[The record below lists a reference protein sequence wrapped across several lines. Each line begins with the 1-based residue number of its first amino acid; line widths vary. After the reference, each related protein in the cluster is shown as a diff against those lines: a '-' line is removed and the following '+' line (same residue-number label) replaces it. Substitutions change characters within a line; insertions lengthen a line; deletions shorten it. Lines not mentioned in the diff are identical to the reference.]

1 MLYALLTSM
10 ILNFSISPD
19 MSHENETHYTKNKID
34 NYDIITIS
42 QSGSLFYSVT
52 NQILQSV
59 NNLNT
64 NVTFIGRAN
73 VGLEST
79 TFANNEINL
88 TTLDNFLYNLSIK
101 TIESSVVDYFYDEES
116 AQAIRDNKIVISEL
130 TASRYELNVG
140 DYVNL
145 VGLNSEIIPIE
156 VGKVIKD
163 SKIGWFEGVV
173 NKELGFKLG
182 IYRNIQAIIWDSHI
196 NENFLIELHKNI
208 NYRKVKLTFRE
219 NKVNKKN
226 ILKLIDGVKSDIKFT
241 PYETI
246 DQLLNYCHKVAGVVG
261 IMFCEILG
269 IDDNNALIKAND
281 LGIAMQLTNIMRDIF
296 EDANMGRVYLPHEL
310 FGRINPYDINI
321 QNKDVVDNIY
331 SEKID
336 QIYNIAETKY
346 LSGISGLK
354 YLNYNH
360 KFIVYI
366 SAIMYREIGNKII
379 KNKESYSSGKRSY
392 VSFIKKIELIVK
404 CFFQIFL
411 WKIKILK

>member
-19 MSHENETHYTKNKID
+19 MSHENENHYTKNKID

-52 NQILQSV
+52 NQILESV

-88 TTLDNFLYNLSIK
+88 TTLDNYLYNLSIK

-219 NKVNKKN
+219 NRVNKNWVLPTALVKEMFGDFQ
-226 ILKLIDGVKSDIKFT
+226 IKERDGVWITTEPEWREENNQNKRM
-241 PYETI
+241 P
-246 DQLLNYCHKVAGVVG
+246 
-261 IMFCEILG
+261 ILG
-269 IDDNNALIKAND
+269 ITRCHRLMWEPLEGALN
-281 LGIAMQLTNIMRDIF
+281 
-296 EDANMGRVYLPHEL
+296 
-310 FGRINPYDINI
+310 
-321 QNKDVVDNIY
+321 
-331 SEKID
+331 
-336 QIYNIAETKY
+336 QILEEGLEKY
-346 LSGISGLK
+346 LSIEEW
-354 YLNYNH
+354 
-360 KFIVYI
+360 
-366 SAIMYREIGNKII
+366 R
-379 KNKESYSSGKRSY
+379 SSGGCYAPRRINRFEAGGSISRHAWGIAIDINTKSGYPPRVVEIFNDWGFAWGGTWTSPDEMHFELRDLSAS
-392 VSFIKKIELIVK
+392 VSKTSG
-404 CFFQIFL
+404 
-411 WKIKILK
+411 

>member
-19 MSHENETHYTKNKID
+19 MSHENENHYTKNKID
-34 NYDIITIS
+34 NYDVITIS

-52 NQILQSV
+52 NQILESV

-79 TFANNEINL
+79 AFANNEINL

-219 NKVNKKN
+219 NRVNKNWVLPTALVKEMFGDFQ
-226 ILKLIDGVKSDIKFT
+226 IKERDGVWITTEPEWRK
-241 PYETI
+241 E
-246 DQLLNYCHKVAGVVG
+246 
-261 IMFCEILG
+261 
-269 IDDNNALIKAND
+269 
-281 LGIAMQLTNIMRDIF
+281 
-296 EDANMGRVYLPHEL
+296 
-310 FGRINPYDINI
+310 NI
-321 QNKDVVDNIY
+321 QNKRMPILGITRCHRLMWEPLEGALN
-331 SEKID
+331 
-336 QIYNIAETKY
+336 QILEEGLEEY
-346 LSGISGLK
+346 LSIEEW
-354 YLNYNH
+354 
-360 KFIVYI
+360 
-366 SAIMYREIGNKII
+366 R
-379 KNKESYSSGKRSY
+379 SSGGCYAPRRINRFEAGGSISRHAWGIAIDINTKSGYPPRVVEIFNDWGFAWGGTWTSPDEMHFELRDLSAS
-392 VSFIKKIELIVK
+392 VSKTSS
-404 CFFQIFL
+404 
-411 WKIKILK
+411 

>member
-10 ILNFSISPD
+10 ILNFSISPNI
-19 MSHENETHYTKNKID
+19 SHENENQYTKNKID

-219 NKVNKKN
+219 NRVNKNWVLPTALVKEMFGDFQ
-226 ILKLIDGVKSDIKFT
+226 IKERDGVWIT
-241 PYETI
+241 TEPEWR
-246 DQLLNYCHKVAGVVG
+246 
-261 IMFCEILG
+261 E
-269 IDDNNALIKAND
+269 
-281 LGIAMQLTNIMRDIF
+281 
-296 EDANMGRVYLPHEL
+296 E
-310 FGRINPYDINI
+310 NI
-321 QNKDVVDNIY
+321 QNKRMPILGITRCHRLMWEPLEGALN
-331 SEKID
+331 
-336 QIYNIAETKY
+336 QILEEGLEEY
-346 LSGISGLK
+346 LSIEEW
-354 YLNYNH
+354 
-360 KFIVYI
+360 
-366 SAIMYREIGNKII
+366 R
-379 KNKESYSSGKRSY
+379 SSGGCYAPRRINRFDAGGSISRHAWGIAIDINTKSSY
-392 VSFIKKIELIVK
+392 PPRVVEIFNDWGFAWGGTWTSPDEMHFELRDLSASVSKTGS
-404 CFFQIFL
+404 
-411 WKIKILK
+411 

>member
-19 MSHENETHYTKNKID
+19 MSHENENHYTKNKID

-52 NQILQSV
+52 NQILESV
-59 NNLNT
+59 KNLNT

-208 NYRKVKLTFRE
+208 NYRKVKLSFRE
-219 NKVNKKN
+219 NRVNKNWVLPTALVKEMFGDFQ
-226 ILKLIDGVKSDIKFT
+226 IKERDGVWIT
-241 PYETI
+241 TEPEWR
-246 DQLLNYCHKVAGVVG
+246 
-261 IMFCEILG
+261 E
-269 IDDNNALIKAND
+269 
-281 LGIAMQLTNIMRDIF
+281 
-296 EDANMGRVYLPHEL
+296 E
-310 FGRINPYDINI
+310 NI
-321 QNKDVVDNIY
+321 QNKRMPILGITRCHRLMWEPLEGALN
-331 SEKID
+331 
-336 QIYNIAETKY
+336 QILEEGLEEY
-346 LSGISGLK
+346 LSIEEW
-354 YLNYNH
+354 
-360 KFIVYI
+360 
-366 SAIMYREIGNKII
+366 R
-379 KNKESYSSGKRSY
+379 SSGGCYAPRRINRFDAGGSISRHAWGIAIDINTKSSY
-392 VSFIKKIELIVK
+392 PPRVV
-404 CFFQIFL
+404 QIFNDWGFAWGGTWTSPDEMHFEL
-411 WKIKILK
+411 RDLSDSVSKTGS

>member
-10 ILNFSISPD
+10 ILNFSILPNI
-19 MSHENETHYTKNKID
+19 SHENENHYTKNKID

-219 NKVNKKN
+219 NRVNKNWVLPTALVKEMFGDFQ
-226 ILKLIDGVKSDIKFT
+226 IKERDGVWIT
-241 PYETI
+241 TEPEWR
-246 DQLLNYCHKVAGVVG
+246 
-261 IMFCEILG
+261 E
-269 IDDNNALIKAND
+269 
-281 LGIAMQLTNIMRDIF
+281 
-296 EDANMGRVYLPHEL
+296 E
-310 FGRINPYDINI
+310 NI
-321 QNKDVVDNIY
+321 QNKRMPILGITRCHRLMWEPLEGALN
-331 SEKID
+331 
-336 QIYNIAETKY
+336 QILEEGLEEY
-346 LSGISGLK
+346 LSIEEW
-354 YLNYNH
+354 
-360 KFIVYI
+360 
-366 SAIMYREIGNKII
+366 R
-379 KNKESYSSGKRSY
+379 SSGGCYAPRRINRFDAGGSISRHAWGIAIDINTKSSY
-392 VSFIKKIELIVK
+392 PPRVV
-404 CFFQIFL
+404 QIFNDWGFAWGGTWTSPDEMQFEL
-411 WKIKILK
+411 RDLSASVSKTSS

>member
-10 ILNFSISPD
+10 ILNFSFSPD
-19 MSHENETHYTKNKID
+19 MSHENENHYTKNKID

-52 NQILQSV
+52 NQILESV

-219 NKVNKKN
+219 NRVNKNWVLPTALVKEMFGDFQ
-226 ILKLIDGVKSDIKFT
+226 IKERDGVWIT
-241 PYETI
+241 TEPEWR
-246 DQLLNYCHKVAGVVG
+246 
-261 IMFCEILG
+261 E
-269 IDDNNALIKAND
+269 
-281 LGIAMQLTNIMRDIF
+281 
-296 EDANMGRVYLPHEL
+296 E
-310 FGRINPYDINI
+310 NI
-321 QNKDVVDNIY
+321 QNKRMPILGITRCHRLMWEPLEGALN
-331 SEKID
+331 
-336 QIYNIAETKY
+336 QILEEGLEEY
-346 LSGISGLK
+346 LSIEEW
-354 YLNYNH
+354 
-360 KFIVYI
+360 
-366 SAIMYREIGNKII
+366 R
-379 KNKESYSSGKRSY
+379 SSGGCYAPRRINRFEAGGSISRHAWGIAIDINTKSGYPPRVVEIFNDWGFAWGGTWTSPDEMHFELRDLSAS
-392 VSFIKKIELIVK
+392 VSKTSS
-404 CFFQIFL
+404 
-411 WKIKILK
+411 

>member
-19 MSHENETHYTKNKID
+19 MSHENENHYTKNKID

-116 AQAIRDNKIVISEL
+116 AQAIIDNKIVISEL

-208 NYRKVKLTFRE
+208 NYRIFKYF
-219 NKVNKKN
+219 
-226 ILKLIDGVKSDIKFT
+226 
-241 PYETI
+241 
-246 DQLLNYCHKVAGVVG
+246 VA
-261 IMFCEILG
+261 
-269 IDDNNALIKAND
+269 
-281 LGIAMQLTNIMRDIF
+281 
-296 EDANMGRVYLPHEL
+296 
-310 FGRINPYDINI
+310 
-321 QNKDVVDNIY
+321 
-331 SEKID
+331 
-336 QIYNIAETKY
+336 
-346 LSGISGLK
+346 
-354 YLNYNH
+354 
-360 KFIVYI
+360 
-366 SAIMYREIGNKII
+366 
-379 KNKESYSSGKRSY
+379 
-392 VSFIKKIELIVK
+392 
-404 CFFQIFL
+404 CFHI
-411 WKIKILK
+411 

>member
-19 MSHENETHYTKNKID
+19 ISHENENHYTKNKID

-52 NQILQSV
+52 NQILESV
-59 NNLNT
+59 DNLNT

-116 AQAIRDNKIVISEL
+116 SQAIRDNKIVISEL
-130 TASRYELNVG
+130 TANRYELNVG

-219 NKVNKKN
+219 NRVNKNWVLPTALVKEMFGDFQ
-226 ILKLIDGVKSDIKFT
+226 IKERDGVWITTQPSWRQENIQQKRMPIIGLT
-241 PYETI
+241 VCHRLMWEPLEGA
-246 DQLLNYCHKVAGVVG
+246 LNQILAEGLEDTLSIEEFRTSGGCYAPRRINRFDAGG
-261 IMFCEILG
+261 SISRH
-269 IDDNNALIKAND
+269 AW
-281 LGIAMQLTNIMRDIF
+281 GIAI
-296 EDANMGRVYLPHEL
+296 
-310 FGRINPYDINI
+310 DINT
-321 QNKDVVDNIY
+321 KSGYPPRVVEIFNDWGFAWGGTWT
-331 SEKID
+331 SPDEMHFELRD
-336 QIYNIAETKY
+336 
-346 LSGISGLK
+346 LSASVSKTSG
-354 YLNYNH
+354 
-360 KFIVYI
+360 
-366 SAIMYREIGNKII
+366 
-379 KNKESYSSGKRSY
+379 
-392 VSFIKKIELIVK
+392 
-404 CFFQIFL
+404 
-411 WKIKILK
+411 

>member
-19 MSHENETHYTKNKID
+19 MSHENENHYTKNKID

-52 NQILQSV
+52 NQILESV

-101 TIESSVVDYFYDEES
+101 TIESSDVDYFYDEES

-145 VGLNSEIIPIE
+145 VGLNSETIPIE

-173 NKELGFKLG
+173 NKDLGFKLG

-219 NKVNKKN
+219 NRVNKNWVLPTALVKEMFGDFQ
-226 ILKLIDGVKSDIKFT
+226 IKERDGVWIT
-241 PYETI
+241 TEPEWR
-246 DQLLNYCHKVAGVVG
+246 
-261 IMFCEILG
+261 E
-269 IDDNNALIKAND
+269 
-281 LGIAMQLTNIMRDIF
+281 
-296 EDANMGRVYLPHEL
+296 E
-310 FGRINPYDINI
+310 NI
-321 QNKDVVDNIY
+321 QNKRMPILGITRCHRLMWEPLEGALN
-331 SEKID
+331 
-336 QIYNIAETKY
+336 QILEEGLEEY
-346 LSGISGLK
+346 LSIEEW
-354 YLNYNH
+354 
-360 KFIVYI
+360 
-366 SAIMYREIGNKII
+366 R
-379 KNKESYSSGKRSY
+379 SSGGCYAPRRINRFDAGGSISRHAWGIAIDINTKSGYPPRVVEIFNDWGFAWGGTWTSPDEMHFELRDLSAS
-392 VSFIKKIELIVK
+392 VSKTSS
-404 CFFQIFL
+404 
-411 WKIKILK
+411 

>member
-19 MSHENETHYTKNKID
+19 MSHENENHYTKNKID

-52 NQILQSV
+52 NQILESV
-59 NNLNT
+59 DNLNT

-116 AQAIRDNKIVISEL
+116 SQAIRDNKIVISEL
-130 TASRYELNVG
+130 TANRYELNVG

-145 VGLNSEIIPIE
+145 VALNSEIIPIE

-219 NKVNKKN
+219 NRVNKN
-226 ILKLIDGVKSDIKFT
+226 WILPTALVKEMFGDFQIKERDGVWITTQPSWRQENIQQKRMPIIGLT
-241 PYETI
+241 VCHRLMWEPLEGA
-246 DQLLNYCHKVAGVVG
+246 LNQILAEGLEDTLSIEEFRTSGGCYAPRRINRFDAGG
-261 IMFCEILG
+261 SISRH
-269 IDDNNALIKAND
+269 AW
-281 LGIAMQLTNIMRDIF
+281 GIAI
-296 EDANMGRVYLPHEL
+296 
-310 FGRINPYDINI
+310 DINT
-321 QNKDVVDNIY
+321 KSGYPPRVVEIFNDWGFAWGGTWT
-331 SEKID
+331 SPDEMHFELRD
-336 QIYNIAETKY
+336 
-346 LSGISGLK
+346 LSASVSKTSG
-354 YLNYNH
+354 
-360 KFIVYI
+360 
-366 SAIMYREIGNKII
+366 
-379 KNKESYSSGKRSY
+379 
-392 VSFIKKIELIVK
+392 
-404 CFFQIFL
+404 
-411 WKIKILK
+411 

>member
-1 MLYALLTSM
+1 MLYALLTSI

-19 MSHENETHYTKNKID
+19 ISHENENHYTKNKID

-52 NQILQSV
+52 NQILESV

-219 NKVNKKN
+219 NRVNKNWVLPTALVKEMFGDFQ
-226 ILKLIDGVKSDIKFT
+226 IKERDGVWIT
-241 PYETI
+241 TEPEWR
-246 DQLLNYCHKVAGVVG
+246 
-261 IMFCEILG
+261 E
-269 IDDNNALIKAND
+269 
-281 LGIAMQLTNIMRDIF
+281 
-296 EDANMGRVYLPHEL
+296 E
-310 FGRINPYDINI
+310 NI
-321 QNKDVVDNIY
+321 QNKRMPILGITRCHRLMWEPLEGALN
-331 SEKID
+331 
-336 QIYNIAETKY
+336 QILEEGLEEY
-346 LSGISGLK
+346 LLIEEW
-354 YLNYNH
+354 
-360 KFIVYI
+360 
-366 SAIMYREIGNKII
+366 R
-379 KNKESYSSGKRSY
+379 SSGGCYAPRRINRFDAGGSISRHAWGIAIDINTKSGYPPRVVEIFNDWGFAWGGTWTSPDEMHFELRDLSAS
-392 VSFIKKIELIVK
+392 VSKTSS
-404 CFFQIFL
+404 
-411 WKIKILK
+411 

>member
-19 MSHENETHYTKNKID
+19 ISHENENQYNKNKID

-101 TIESSVVDYFYDEES
+101 TIESSVLDYFYDEES

-219 NKVNKKN
+219 NRVNKNWVLPTALVKEMFGDFQ
-226 ILKLIDGVKSDIKFT
+226 IKERDGVWIT
-241 PYETI
+241 TEPEWR
-246 DQLLNYCHKVAGVVG
+246 
-261 IMFCEILG
+261 E
-269 IDDNNALIKAND
+269 
-281 LGIAMQLTNIMRDIF
+281 
-296 EDANMGRVYLPHEL
+296 E
-310 FGRINPYDINI
+310 NI
-321 QNKDVVDNIY
+321 QNKRMPILGITRCHRLMWEPLEGALN
-331 SEKID
+331 
-336 QIYNIAETKY
+336 QILEEGLEEY
-346 LSGISGLK
+346 LSIEEWK
-354 YLNYNH
+354 
-360 KFIVYI
+360 
-366 SAIMYREIGNKII
+366 
-379 KNKESYSSGKRSY
+379 SSGGCYAPRRINRFDAGGSISRHAWGIAIDINTKSGYPPRVVEIFNDWGFAWGGTWTSPDEMHFELRDLSAS
-392 VSFIKKIELIVK
+392 VSKTSS
-404 CFFQIFL
+404 
-411 WKIKILK
+411 

>member
-19 MSHENETHYTKNKID
+19 ISHENENQYNKNKID

-219 NKVNKKN
+219 NRVNKNWVLPTALVKEMFGDFQ
-226 ILKLIDGVKSDIKFT
+226 IKERDGVWIT
-241 PYETI
+241 TEPEWR
-246 DQLLNYCHKVAGVVG
+246 
-261 IMFCEILG
+261 E
-269 IDDNNALIKAND
+269 
-281 LGIAMQLTNIMRDIF
+281 
-296 EDANMGRVYLPHEL
+296 E
-310 FGRINPYDINI
+310 NI
-321 QNKDVVDNIY
+321 QNKRMPILGITRCHRLMWEPLEGALN
-331 SEKID
+331 
-336 QIYNIAETKY
+336 QILEEGLEEY
-346 LSGISGLK
+346 LSIEEW
-354 YLNYNH
+354 
-360 KFIVYI
+360 
-366 SAIMYREIGNKII
+366 R
-379 KNKESYSSGKRSY
+379 SSGGCYAPRRINRFDAGGSISRHAWGIAIDINTKSSY
-392 VSFIKKIELIVK
+392 PPRVV
-404 CFFQIFL
+404 QIFNDWGFAWGGTWTSPDEMHFEL
-411 WKIKILK
+411 RDLSASVSKTSS

>member
-19 MSHENETHYTKNKID
+19 MSHENENHYTKNKID

-52 NQILQSV
+52 NQILESV

-101 TIESSVVDYFYDEES
+101 TIESSVVDYFYDGES

-145 VGLNSEIIPIE
+145 VGLNSETIPIE

-163 SKIGWFEGVV
+163 SKIGWFEGVI
-173 NKELGFKLG
+173 NKDLGFKLG

-219 NKVNKKN
+219 NRVNKNWVLPTALVKEMFGDFQ
-226 ILKLIDGVKSDIKFT
+226 IKERDGVWIT
-241 PYETI
+241 TEPEWR
-246 DQLLNYCHKVAGVVG
+246 
-261 IMFCEILG
+261 E
-269 IDDNNALIKAND
+269 
-281 LGIAMQLTNIMRDIF
+281 
-296 EDANMGRVYLPHEL
+296 E
-310 FGRINPYDINI
+310 NI
-321 QNKDVVDNIY
+321 QNKRMPILGITRCHRLMWEPLEGALN
-331 SEKID
+331 
-336 QIYNIAETKY
+336 QILEEGLEEY
-346 LSGISGLK
+346 LSIEEW
-354 YLNYNH
+354 
-360 KFIVYI
+360 
-366 SAIMYREIGNKII
+366 R
-379 KNKESYSSGKRSY
+379 SSGGCYAPRRINRFDAGGSISRHAWGIAIDINTKSSY
-392 VSFIKKIELIVK
+392 PPRVV
-404 CFFQIFL
+404 QIFNDWGFAWGGTWTSPDEMHFEL
-411 WKIKILK
+411 RDLSASVSKTGS

>member
-19 MSHENETHYTKNKID
+19 ISHENENQYNKNKID

-52 NQILQSV
+52 NQILESV

-101 TIESSVVDYFYDEES
+101 TIESSVLDYFYDEES

-208 NYRKVKLTFRE
+208 NYKKVKLTFRE
-219 NKVNKKN
+219 NRVNKNWVLPTALVKEMFGDFQ
-226 ILKLIDGVKSDIKFT
+226 IKERDGVWIT
-241 PYETI
+241 TEPEWR
-246 DQLLNYCHKVAGVVG
+246 
-261 IMFCEILG
+261 E
-269 IDDNNALIKAND
+269 
-281 LGIAMQLTNIMRDIF
+281 
-296 EDANMGRVYLPHEL
+296 E
-310 FGRINPYDINI
+310 NI
-321 QNKDVVDNIY
+321 QNKRMPILGITRCHRLMWEPLEGALN
-331 SEKID
+331 
-336 QIYNIAETKY
+336 QILEEGLEEY
-346 LSGISGLK
+346 LSIEEW
-354 YLNYNH
+354 
-360 KFIVYI
+360 
-366 SAIMYREIGNKII
+366 R
-379 KNKESYSSGKRSY
+379 SSGGCYAPRRINRFDAGGSISRHAWGIAIDINTKSSY
-392 VSFIKKIELIVK
+392 PPRVV
-404 CFFQIFL
+404 QIFNDWGFAWGGTWTSPDEMHFEL
-411 WKIKILK
+411 RDLSASVSKTSS

>member
-1 MLYALLTSM
+1 MLYALLTSI

-19 MSHENETHYTKNKID
+19 MSHENENHYTKNKID

-52 NQILQSV
+52 NQILESV

-116 AQAIRDNKIVISEL
+116 AQAIKDNKIVISEL

-219 NKVNKKN
+219 NRVNKNWVLPTALVKEMFGDFQ
-226 ILKLIDGVKSDIKFT
+226 IKERDGVWIT
-241 PYETI
+241 TEPEWR
-246 DQLLNYCHKVAGVVG
+246 
-261 IMFCEILG
+261 E
-269 IDDNNALIKAND
+269 
-281 LGIAMQLTNIMRDIF
+281 
-296 EDANMGRVYLPHEL
+296 E
-310 FGRINPYDINI
+310 NI
-321 QNKDVVDNIY
+321 QNKRMPILGITRCHRLMWEPLEGALN
-331 SEKID
+331 
-336 QIYNIAETKY
+336 QILEEGLEEY
-346 LSGISGLK
+346 L
-354 YLNYNH
+354 
-360 KFIVYI
+360 
-366 SAIMYREIGNKII
+366 II
-379 KNKESYSSGKRSY
+379 EEWKSSGGCYAPRRINRFDAGGSISRHAWGIAIDINTKSGYPPRVVEIFNDWGFAWGGTWTSPDEMHFELRDLSAS
-392 VSFIKKIELIVK
+392 VSKTSS
-404 CFFQIFL
+404 
-411 WKIKILK
+411 

>member
-19 MSHENETHYTKNKID
+19 MSHENENHYTKNKID

-52 NQILQSV
+52 NQILESV

-101 TIESSVVDYFYDEES
+101 TIESSVVDYFYDGES

-145 VGLNSEIIPIE
+145 VGLNTEIIPIE

-173 NKELGFKLG
+173 NKEIGFKLG
-182 IYRNIQAIIWDSHI
+182 IYRNIQAIIWDSHV

-208 NYRKVKLTFRE
+208 NYKKVKLTFRE
-219 NKVNKKN
+219 NRVNKNWVLPTALVKEMFGDFQ
-226 ILKLIDGVKSDIKFT
+226 IKERDGVWIT
-241 PYETI
+241 TEPEWR
-246 DQLLNYCHKVAGVVG
+246 
-261 IMFCEILG
+261 E
-269 IDDNNALIKAND
+269 
-281 LGIAMQLTNIMRDIF
+281 
-296 EDANMGRVYLPHEL
+296 E
-310 FGRINPYDINI
+310 NI
-321 QNKDVVDNIY
+321 QNKRMPILGITRCHRLMWEPLEGALN
-331 SEKID
+331 
-336 QIYNIAETKY
+336 QILEEGLEEY
-346 LSGISGLK
+346 LSIEEW
-354 YLNYNH
+354 
-360 KFIVYI
+360 
-366 SAIMYREIGNKII
+366 R
-379 KNKESYSSGKRSY
+379 SSGGCYAPRRINRFDAGGSISRHAWGIAIDINTKSGYPPRVVEIFNDWGFAWGGTWTSPDEMHFELRDLSAS
-392 VSFIKKIELIVK
+392 VSKTSG
-404 CFFQIFL
+404 
-411 WKIKILK
+411 

>member
-19 MSHENETHYTKNKID
+19 MSHENENHYTKNKID

-52 NQILQSV
+52 NQILESV

-88 TTLDNFLYNLSIK
+88 TTLDNYLYNLSIK

-182 IYRNIQAIIWDSHI
+182 IYRNIQAIIWDSNI

-219 NKVNKKN
+219 NRVNKNWVLPTALVKEMFGDFQ
-226 ILKLIDGVKSDIKFT
+226 IKERDGVWITTQPSWRQENIQQKRMPIIGLT
-241 PYETI
+241 VCHRLMWEPLEGA
-246 DQLLNYCHKVAGVVG
+246 LNQILAEGLEDTLSIEEFRTSGGCYAPRRINRFDAGG
-261 IMFCEILG
+261 SISRH
-269 IDDNNALIKAND
+269 AW
-281 LGIAMQLTNIMRDIF
+281 GIAI
-296 EDANMGRVYLPHEL
+296 
-310 FGRINPYDINI
+310 DINT
-321 QNKDVVDNIY
+321 KSGYPPRVVEIFNDWGFAWGGTWT
-331 SEKID
+331 SPDEMHFELRD
-336 QIYNIAETKY
+336 
-346 LSGISGLK
+346 LSASVSK
-354 YLNYNH
+354 T
-360 KFIVYI
+360 
-366 SAIMYREIGNKII
+366 
-379 KNKESYSSGKRSY
+379 SS
-392 VSFIKKIELIVK
+392 
-404 CFFQIFL
+404 
-411 WKIKILK
+411 

>member
-19 MSHENETHYTKNKID
+19 MSHENENHYAKNKID

-52 NQILQSV
+52 NQILESV

-88 TTLDNFLYNLSIK
+88 TTLDEFLYNLSIK

-219 NKVNKKN
+219 NRVNKNWVLPTALVKEMFGDFQ
-226 ILKLIDGVKSDIKFT
+226 IKERDGVWIT
-241 PYETI
+241 TEPEWR
-246 DQLLNYCHKVAGVVG
+246 
-261 IMFCEILG
+261 E
-269 IDDNNALIKAND
+269 
-281 LGIAMQLTNIMRDIF
+281 
-296 EDANMGRVYLPHEL
+296 E
-310 FGRINPYDINI
+310 NI
-321 QNKDVVDNIY
+321 QNKRMPILGITRCHRLMWEPLEGALN
-331 SEKID
+331 
-336 QIYNIAETKY
+336 QILEEGLEKY
-346 LSGISGLK
+346 LSIEEW
-354 YLNYNH
+354 
-360 KFIVYI
+360 
-366 SAIMYREIGNKII
+366 R
-379 KNKESYSSGKRSY
+379 SSGGCYAPRRINRFEAGGSISRHAWGIAIDINTKSGYPPRVVEIFNDWGFAWGGTWTSPDEMHFELRDLSAS
-392 VSFIKKIELIVK
+392 VSKTSS
-404 CFFQIFL
+404 
-411 WKIKILK
+411 

>member
-19 MSHENETHYTKNKID
+19 MSHENENHYTKNKID

-52 NQILQSV
+52 NQILESV

-101 TIESSVVDYFYDEES
+101 TIESTVVDYFYDEES

-219 NKVNKKN
+219 NRVNKNWVLPTALVKEMFGDFQ
-226 ILKLIDGVKSDIKFT
+226 IKERDGVWITTEPEWRK
-241 PYETI
+241 E
-246 DQLLNYCHKVAGVVG
+246 
-261 IMFCEILG
+261 
-269 IDDNNALIKAND
+269 
-281 LGIAMQLTNIMRDIF
+281 
-296 EDANMGRVYLPHEL
+296 
-310 FGRINPYDINI
+310 NI
-321 QNKDVVDNIY
+321 QNKRMPILGITRCHRLMWEPLEGALN
-331 SEKID
+331 
-336 QIYNIAETKY
+336 QILEEGLEKY
-346 LSGISGLK
+346 LSIEEW
-354 YLNYNH
+354 
-360 KFIVYI
+360 
-366 SAIMYREIGNKII
+366 R
-379 KNKESYSSGKRSY
+379 SSGGCYAPRRINRFDAGGSISRHAWGIAIDINTKSGYPPRVVEIFNDWGFAWGGTWTSPDEMHFELRDLSAS
-392 VSFIKKIELIVK
+392 VSKTSS
-404 CFFQIFL
+404 
-411 WKIKILK
+411 

>member
-19 MSHENETHYTKNKID
+19 ISHENENQYTNNKID

-101 TIESSVVDYFYDEES
+101 TIESSVLDYFYDEES

-219 NKVNKKN
+219 NRVNKNWVLPTALVKEMFGDFQ
-226 ILKLIDGVKSDIKFT
+226 IKERDGVWIT
-241 PYETI
+241 TEPEWR
-246 DQLLNYCHKVAGVVG
+246 
-261 IMFCEILG
+261 E
-269 IDDNNALIKAND
+269 
-281 LGIAMQLTNIMRDIF
+281 
-296 EDANMGRVYLPHEL
+296 E
-310 FGRINPYDINI
+310 NI
-321 QNKDVVDNIY
+321 QNKRMPILGITRCHRLMWEPLEGALN
-331 SEKID
+331 
-336 QIYNIAETKY
+336 QILEEGLEEY
-346 LSGISGLK
+346 LSIEEW
-354 YLNYNH
+354 
-360 KFIVYI
+360 
-366 SAIMYREIGNKII
+366 R
-379 KNKESYSSGKRSY
+379 SSGGCYAPRRINRFDAGGSISRHAWGIAIDINTKSSY
-392 VSFIKKIELIVK
+392 PPRIVEIFNDWGFAWGGTWTSPDEMHFELRDLSASVSKTSS
-404 CFFQIFL
+404 
-411 WKIKILK
+411 

>member
-19 MSHENETHYTKNKID
+19 MSHENENHYTKNKID

-52 NQILQSV
+52 NQILESV

-130 TASRYELNVG
+130 TANRYELNVG

-219 NKVNKKN
+219 NRVNKNWVLPTALVKEMFGDFQ
-226 ILKLIDGVKSDIKFT
+226 IKERDGVWITTEPKWR
-241 PYETI
+241 E
-246 DQLLNYCHKVAGVVG
+246 
-261 IMFCEILG
+261 E
-269 IDDNNALIKAND
+269 
-281 LGIAMQLTNIMRDIF
+281 
-296 EDANMGRVYLPHEL
+296 
-310 FGRINPYDINI
+310 NI
-321 QNKDVVDNIY
+321 QNKRMPILGITRCHRLMWKPLEGALN
-331 SEKID
+331 
-336 QIYNIAETKY
+336 QILEEGLQEY
-346 LSGISGLK
+346 L
-354 YLNYNH
+354 
-360 KFIVYI
+360 
-366 SAIMYREIGNKII
+366 II
-379 KNKESYSSGKRSY
+379 EEWKSSGGCYAPRRINRFDAGGSISRHAWGIAIDINTKSGYPPRVVEIFNDWGFAWGGTWTSPDEMHFELRDLSAS
-392 VSFIKKIELIVK
+392 VSKTSS
-404 CFFQIFL
+404 
-411 WKIKILK
+411 

>member
-1 MLYALLTSM
+1 MLYALLTSI

-19 MSHENETHYTKNKID
+19 MSHENENHYTKNKID
-34 NYDIITIS
+34 NYDTITIS

-101 TIESSVVDYFYDEES
+101 TIESSVLDYFYDEES

-208 NYRKVKLTFRE
+208 SYRKVKLTFRE
-219 NKVNKKN
+219 NRVNKNWVLPTALVKEMFGDFQ
-226 ILKLIDGVKSDIKFT
+226 IKERDGVWIT
-241 PYETI
+241 TEPEWR
-246 DQLLNYCHKVAGVVG
+246 
-261 IMFCEILG
+261 E
-269 IDDNNALIKAND
+269 
-281 LGIAMQLTNIMRDIF
+281 
-296 EDANMGRVYLPHEL
+296 E
-310 FGRINPYDINI
+310 NI
-321 QNKDVVDNIY
+321 QNKRMPILGITRCHRLMWEPLEGALN
-331 SEKID
+331 
-336 QIYNIAETKY
+336 QILEEGLEES
-346 LSGISGLK
+346 LSIEEW
-354 YLNYNH
+354 
-360 KFIVYI
+360 
-366 SAIMYREIGNKII
+366 R
-379 KNKESYSSGKRSY
+379 SSGGCYAPRRINRFDAGGSISRHAWGIAIDINTKSSY
-392 VSFIKKIELIVK
+392 PPRVVEIFNDWGFAWGGTWTSPDEMHFELRDLSASVSKTSS
-404 CFFQIFL
+404 
-411 WKIKILK
+411 

>member
-19 MSHENETHYTKNKID
+19 ISHENENQYNKNKID

-101 TIESSVVDYFYDEES
+101 TIESSVLDYFYDEES

-219 NKVNKKN
+219 NRVNKNWVLPTALVKEMFGDFQ
-226 ILKLIDGVKSDIKFT
+226 IKERDGVWIT
-241 PYETI
+241 TEPEWR
-246 DQLLNYCHKVAGVVG
+246 
-261 IMFCEILG
+261 E
-269 IDDNNALIKAND
+269 
-281 LGIAMQLTNIMRDIF
+281 
-296 EDANMGRVYLPHEL
+296 E
-310 FGRINPYDINI
+310 NI
-321 QNKDVVDNIY
+321 QNKRMPILGITRCHRLMWEPLEGALN
-331 SEKID
+331 
-336 QIYNIAETKY
+336 QILDEGLEEY
-346 LSGISGLK
+346 LSIEEW
-354 YLNYNH
+354 
-360 KFIVYI
+360 
-366 SAIMYREIGNKII
+366 R
-379 KNKESYSSGKRSY
+379 SSGGCYAPRRINRFDAGGSISRHAWGIAIDINTKSSY
-392 VSFIKKIELIVK
+392 PPRVV
-404 CFFQIFL
+404 QIFNDWGFAWGGTWTSPDEMHFEL
-411 WKIKILK
+411 RDLSASVSKTGS

>member
-19 MSHENETHYTKNKID
+19 LSHENENHYTKNKID

-52 NQILQSV
+52 NQILESV

-101 TIESSVVDYFYDEES
+101 TIESSVLDYFYDEES

-208 NYRKVKLTFRE
+208 NYKKVKLTFRE
-219 NKVNKKN
+219 NRVNKNWVLPTALVKEMFGDFQ
-226 ILKLIDGVKSDIKFT
+226 IKERDGVWIT
-241 PYETI
+241 TEPEWR
-246 DQLLNYCHKVAGVVG
+246 
-261 IMFCEILG
+261 E
-269 IDDNNALIKAND
+269 
-281 LGIAMQLTNIMRDIF
+281 
-296 EDANMGRVYLPHEL
+296 E
-310 FGRINPYDINI
+310 NI
-321 QNKDVVDNIY
+321 QNKRMPILGITRCHRLMWEPLEGALN
-331 SEKID
+331 
-336 QIYNIAETKY
+336 QILEEGLEEY
-346 LSGISGLK
+346 LSI
-354 YLNYNH
+354 
-360 KFIVYI
+360 
-366 SAIMYREIGNKII
+366 E
-379 KNKESYSSGKRSY
+379 EWESSGGCYAPRRINRFEAGGSISRHAWGIAIDINTKSSY
-392 VSFIKKIELIVK
+392 PPRVV
-404 CFFQIFL
+404 QIFNDWGFAWGGTWTSPDEMHFEL
-411 WKIKILK
+411 RDLSASVSKTGS